1 MPATDQATGQREFD
15 TWVHAHTGDLL
26 RYAKARVREEDVAED
41 LVQLAFIAAWEGRK
55 KFAQQSSPRTW
66 LFSILKNKIADHW
79 RKAYRDP
86 VVHGVEP
93 VDADF
98 FDGVGRWAPGH
109 IPEEWGLDGPD
120 QGEQVHGFLADCL
133 QQLPAHWRAAVEMK
147 FLKEK
152 DAEAICQELDITATN
167 YWQQIHRAKM
177 RLRECISTK
186 MKKDH
191 LH

>member
-1 MPATDQATGQREFD
+1 MPTVDQAVGRSEFD
-15 TWVHAHTGDLL
+15 AWVHMHTGDLL
-26 RYAKARVREEDVAED
+26 RYARSRVRDEPIAED

-86 VVHGVEP
+86 LVHGVEP
-93 VDADF
+93 MDTDF
-98 FDGVGRWAPGH
+98 FEIDGRWAPGH
-109 IPEEWGLDGPD
+109 IPQEWGLDGPD
-120 QGEQVHGFLADCL
+120 DDEQIQHFLADCL

-152 DAEAICQELDITATN
+152 DADAICQELGVSATN
-167 YWQQIHRAKM
+167 YWQQIHRAKV
-177 RLRECISTK
+177 RLRDCISAK
-186 MKKDH
+186 MKKEH
-191 LH
+191 RH

>member
-1 MPATDQATGQREFD
+1 MPTVDQAVGRSEFD
-15 TWVHAHTGDLL
+15 GWVHAHTGDLL
-26 RYAKARVREEDVAED
+26 RYARSRVRDEAVAED

-93 VDADF
+93 MDLDF
-98 FDGVGRWAPGH
+98 FDGDGGWAPGH
-109 IPEEWGLDGPD
+109 IPQEWGLDGPD
-120 QGEQVHGFLADCL
+120 DDEQIQRFLADCL

-152 DAEAICQELDITATN
+152 DADAICQELGVSATN
-167 YWQQIHRAKM
+167 YWQQIHRAKV
-177 RLRECISTK
+177 RLRDCISTN
-186 MKKDH
+186 MKKH
-191 LH
+191 RH

>member
-1 MPATDQATGQREFD
+1 MPTADQTVGKSEFD
-15 TWVHAHTGDLL
+15 GWVHAHTGDLL
-26 RYAKARVREEDVAED
+26 RYARSRVRDEPVAED

-79 RKAYRDP
+79 RKTYRDP
-86 VVHGVEP
+86 VVHGMEP

-98 FDGVGRWAPGH
+98 FEGDGRWAPGH
-109 IPEEWGLDGPD
+109 IPQEWGLDGPD
-120 QGEQVHGFLADCL
+120 DDEQIQRFLADCL

-152 DAEAICQELDITATN
+152 DADAICQELGVTATN
-167 YWQQIHRAKM
+167 YWQQIHRAKV
-177 RLRECISTK
+177 RLRDCIGTK
-186 MKKDH
+186 MKKEH
-191 LH
+191 RH